1 MYIAK
6 MFREILDTVSNF
18 DTEEKTVESEI
29 TYSILQ
35 WAIKEKK
42 QFLIEKLKLRYA
54 NVLY

>member
-1 MYIAK
+1 